1 VVVLFLLSLLSV
13 SEDEE
18 WWSEPSI
25 APAFP
30 VVATFLHLREMQRR
44 LESAGEENEG
54 VDEEEGGVHL
64 LPALIRAHVH
74 QHLPKKQRRGCA
86 RDCCTYKQYSYLVAS
101 TYSHP
106 ITAIATRCTVQTL
119 TGRERWSL
127 LSLSRNGRKER
138 EGKGVE
144 G

>member
-1 VVVLFLLSLLSV
+1 VFLLSLLSV

-25 APAFP
+25 ALAFP

-64 LPALIRAHVH
+64 LPALIRAHVQ
-74 QHLPKKQRRGCA
+74 QHLQLPSQDILIICQKYRGVVVRETA
-86 RDCCTYKQYSYLVAS
+86 APINS
-101 TYSHP
+101 TP
-106 ITAIATRCTVQTL
+106 TL
-119 TGRERWSL
+119 LPLPTLIPSQP
-127 LSLSRNGRKER
+127 
-138 EGKGVE
+138 
-144 G
+144 